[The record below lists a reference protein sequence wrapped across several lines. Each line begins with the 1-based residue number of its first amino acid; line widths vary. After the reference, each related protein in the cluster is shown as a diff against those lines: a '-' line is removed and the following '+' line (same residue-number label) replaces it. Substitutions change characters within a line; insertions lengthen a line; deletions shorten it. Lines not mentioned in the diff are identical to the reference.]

1 MNLPK
6 ASVAA
11 IWKQSNDSTYLVT
24 LKSKALAREVCFSV
38 S

>member
-1 MNLPK
+1 MTLPK
-6 ASVAA
+6 VSIAA
-11 IWKQSNDSTYLVT
+11 TRKQSNNSTYLVT